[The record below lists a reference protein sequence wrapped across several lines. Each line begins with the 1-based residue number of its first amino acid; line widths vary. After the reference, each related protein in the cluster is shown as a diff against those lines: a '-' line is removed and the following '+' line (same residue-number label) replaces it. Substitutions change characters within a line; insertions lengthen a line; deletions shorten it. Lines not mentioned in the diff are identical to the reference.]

1 MWGFLFG
8 WSGFFFIFSSG
19 LFYRFIKNSRLELSL
34 FEKVIYQPKLKKK
47 NRQNRSNK
55 MKAEQAFDS
64 VFIRHMLLL
73 AKITVQKNFGVVVG
87 R

>member
-1 MWGFLFG
+1 MQGFLFG
-8 WSGFFFIFSSG
+8 WSGFFFYLQQCS
-19 LFYRFIKNSRLELSL
+19 FYQFIENSQLELSL
-34 FEKVIYQPKLKKK
+34 FEKVIYQPKLKR

-55 MKAEQAFDS
+55 IKAKQAFDS
-64 VFIRHMLLL
+64 VFIRYMVLL